1 MQGEAE
7 LELVRRHVA
16 EGDRHV
22 QQQLALIA
30 RLERL
35 GLDTLTA
42 QELLADFERTLDLHK
57 AHQERLTVPS
67 QQRPM
72 LGCVGR

>member
-7 LELVRRHVA
+7 LEMVRRHVA
-16 EGDRHV
+16 QGERHV

-57 AHQERLTVPS
+57 AYQERLTVPS
-67 QQRPM
+67 QQRPTP
-72 LGCVGR
+72 GGVGR